1 MQAKQAK
8 QTRQTKQTKKSG
20 VLFYAVIALLTVGI
34 IALGSLPYIMSRK
47 GEEVTPGKST
57 GEYPP
62 NGEGV
67 DQYGRP
73 AADGQEMRGVWIAFF
88 NLKGV
93 DKAMID
99 GMVARCKENGMNT
112 IFFHVRPFCDALYAS
127 DYYPW
132 SHLVTGTQ
140 GVAPADGF
148 DPLAYAVKA
157 AHREGIALHAWLNP
171 LRVMRDDG
179 SIPPSLSDDNPYNV
193 WRNDSSPDNDIWV
206 IDYKKGKYLNPAVP
220 EVREY
225 IVNGTREIVERYN
238 VDGIHWDDYFYPAYD
253 ESFDDS
259 ASYSAYKEQGG
270 RMSLLQ
276 WRTDNINQ
284 LVKSVYSAV
293 KSADKSCVFGI
304 SPAGNVD
311 NCLRMGAEVTRW
323 GSEEGFVD
331 YLMPQVYF
339 SSENSVCP
347 FEPTCRKWDA
357 LITCPDVKLYIGL
370 ALYKAGTDADRGQW
384 LKADDMMMNQILYT
398 RSDALNADGFVLFSY
413 DDFGKESKAEEMKN
427 LRSVLN

>member
-148 DPLAYAVKA
+148 DPLAYAVEA

-206 IDYKKGKYLNPAVP
+206 IDYKKGKYLATVK
-220 EVREY
+220 
-225 IVNGTREIVERYN
+225 
-238 VDGIHWDDYFYPAYD
+238 FYGNKY
-253 ESFDDS
+253 
-259 ASYSAYKEQGG
+259 YSK
-270 RMSLLQ
+270 
-276 WRTDNINQ
+276 TVKKVKIN
-284 LVKSVYSAV
+284 
-293 KSADKSCVFGI
+293 
-304 SPAGNVD
+304 
-311 NCLRMGAEVTRW
+311 
-323 GSEEGFVD
+323 
-331 YLMPQVYF
+331 
-339 SSENSVCP
+339 
-347 FEPTCRKWDA
+347 
-357 LITCPDVKLYIGL
+357 
-370 ALYKAGTDADRGQW
+370 
-384 LKADDMMMNQILYT
+384 LK
-398 RSDALNADGFVLFSY
+398 
-413 DDFGKESKAEEMKN
+413 
-427 LRSVLN
+427 